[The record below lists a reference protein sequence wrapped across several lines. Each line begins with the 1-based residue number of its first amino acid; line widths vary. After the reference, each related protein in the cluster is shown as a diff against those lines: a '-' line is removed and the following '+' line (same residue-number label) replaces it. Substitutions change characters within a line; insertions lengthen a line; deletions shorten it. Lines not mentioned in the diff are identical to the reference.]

1 MNKLKLKGRGITSGV
16 AEGEAIVTAEPFS
29 FSHGLDPT
37 TGQIFD
43 VSDEL
48 LGQSVKGKVLIFP
61 YGKGSSTGSLYVIE
75 AARLNNTPAA
85 VINVETEPVIAG
97 GFVLAR
103 ILYNKEVPVV
113 DRLDRNPIEVIK
125 TGDWVKVDAD
135 NGTVEIQSLQEN

>member
-1 MNKLKLKGRGITSGV
+1 MNKVKLKGRGITSGV
-16 AEGEAIVTAEPFS
+16 AEGEAIVTDEPFS

-48 LGQSVKGKVLIFP
+48 LGKSIKGKVLIFP

-85 VINVETEPVIAG
+85 VINLETEPIIAE

-113 DRLDRNPIEVIK
+113 DRLEKNPIEVII

-135 NGTVEIQSLQEN
+135 SGTVEIQSKQGN